1 VPSLAGPDRQ
11 PQSGPGPVRRAV
23 GRAINNAVVRVPAL
37 WPLLRRP
44 VTRFFDSIATGWDE
58 RIQPERPERRAPL
71 EAALEGVGRP
81 PGRVLEIGTGTG
93 AGAFILADRFPEAEI
108 LGIDI
113 SPKMI
118 ERARAKLAER
128 SVPRVRFAVADAAQ
142 LPEGET
148 YDLIAMLN
156 MPPFFDQV
164 AKLLAPGGHVVH
176 VSSLGARTPFYTPTA
191 TLQKQFARRGV
202 RPVKAGVAGEGT
214 FYLGERGE

>member
-1 VPSLAGPDRQ
+1 MPSLAAPNRQ
-11 PQSGPGPVRRAV
+11 PDSGPGPVARKIGRAV
-23 GRAINNAVVRVPAL
+23 NNAVVRVPAL

-58 RIQPERPERRAPL
+58 RIQPEAPQRIAPL
-71 EAALEGVGRP
+71 TAALEGIDRP
-81 PGRVLEIGTGTG
+81 PARVLEIGTGTG
-93 AGAFILADRFPEAEI
+93 AGAFMLAQRFPDAEI
-108 LGIDI
+108 FGIDI

-128 SVPRVRFAVADAAQ
+128 NAPRVRFAVADVAQ

-148 YDLIAMLN
+148 YDLVLMLN

-164 AKLLAPGGHVVH
+164 AKLLSRGGHVAH

-191 TLQKQFARRGV
+191 TLQKQFARRGI
-202 RPVKAGVAGEGT
+202 RSVKAGVVGEAT
-214 FYLGERGE
+214 YYLGERRE

>member
-1 VPSLAGPDRQ
+1 M
-11 PQSGPGPVRRAV
+11 
-23 GRAINNAVVRVPAL
+23 PAL

-58 RIQPERPERRAPL
+58 RVQAETPERRAPL
-71 EAALEGVGRP
+71 EAALEGIGRP
-81 PGRVLEIGTGTG
+81 PARVLEIGTGTG
-93 AGAFILADRFPEAEI
+93 AGAFTLANRFPDAEI

-118 ERARAKLAER
+118 EVARAKLAER
-128 SVPRVRFAVADAAQ
+128 SAPHVRFEVADVAQ

-164 AKLLAPGGHVVH
+164 AKLLSPGGHVAH
-176 VSSLGARTPFYTPTA
+176 VSSIGARTPFYTPTR

-202 RPVKAGVAGEGT
+202 RPVKAGTAGEGT
-214 FYLGERGE
+214 FYLGERAE

>member
-1 VPSLAGPDRQ
+1 MALSDRQ
-11 PQSGPGPVRRAV
+11 PGSGPGPIARTI
-23 GRAINNAVVRVPAL
+23 GRAINNVVVRLPVL

-58 RIQPERPERRAPL
+58 RVQAETPERRAPL
-71 EAALEGVGRP
+71 AAALDGIDRP
-81 PGRVLEIGTGTG
+81 PARVLEIGTGTG
-93 AGAFILADRFPEAEI
+93 AGAFMLADRFPEAEI

-118 ERARAKLAER
+118 EQARAKLAER
-128 SVPRVRFAVADAAQ
+128 STPHVRFAVADVAQ
-142 LPEGET
+142 LPKGET
-148 YDLIAMLN
+148 FDLIAMLN

-164 AKLLAPGGHVVH
+164 AKLLSPGGHVAH

-214 FYLGERGE
+214 FYLGERPE